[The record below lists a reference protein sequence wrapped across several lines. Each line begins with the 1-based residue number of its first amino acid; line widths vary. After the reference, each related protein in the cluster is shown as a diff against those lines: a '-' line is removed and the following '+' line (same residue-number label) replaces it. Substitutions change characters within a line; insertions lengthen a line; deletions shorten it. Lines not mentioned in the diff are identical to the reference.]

1 MVFRSVFAVA
11 LALVAVAPS
20 VAASVIPGSRLALT
34 LRGGG
39 AGEIMMREAAAA
51 AAAASAAVA
60 RADEASVHA
69 ATLHWCATVTSG
81 GANAPADTAVL
92 YAPDANLW
100 GTVSAIKHTHK
111 NNN

>member
-1 MVFRSVFAVA
+1 MIHSVFAVA
-11 LALVAVAPS
+11 LALVGTA
-20 VAASVIPGSRLALT
+20 AASVLPGGKVVLSI
-34 LRGGG
+34 RGGG
-39 AGEIMMREAAAA
+39 SGEILMREAAAA

-81 GANAPADTAVL
+81 GPNAPADTAAL

-100 GTVSAIKHTHK
+100 GTVRLNKDLPGKIALGM
-111 NNN
+111 